1 MDADR
6 PLKEL
11 FRLRP
16 RDLLAL
22 TGDAGAAIVS
32 TEVAELPSLH
42 RSVDTV
48 LRLRG
53 GRERYIRHLEFEMR
67 HRKGLDLRCFEYAT
81 RLAVRFRVPVLT
93 RWNRASC
100 LRSKNPFVVSTA

>member
-22 TGDAGAAIVS
+22 TGDGGAVLVS
-32 TEVAELPSLH
+32 TQVTELSSLS
-42 RSVDTV
+42 RRVDTV
-48 LRLRG
+48 LRLRRG
-53 GRERYIRHLEFEMR
+53 GQSYIRHLEFQMKY
-67 HRKGLDLRCFEYAT
+67 RKGLELRCFE
-81 RLAVRFRVPVLT
+81 
-93 RWNRASC
+93 
-100 LRSKNPFVVSTA
+100 